1 MVGEVVVIAMKE
13 VNGVREGEA
22 NSTSLPQGDAGVQD
36 NRAEGKVTGGGYEEN
51 LRMTFAMTCSA
62 TTLKMKT
69 TDNVITTTGSTF
81 SPGDSSV

>member
-1 MVGEVVVIAMKE
+1 MITME

-22 NSTSLPQGDAGVQD
+22 NSASPPQGDAGVRD
-36 NRAEGKVTGGGYEEN
+36 HRAERRVTGGGYEEN

>member
-1 MVGEVVVIAMKE
+1 MVGEVGVITEE

-22 NSTSLPQGDAGVQD
+22 NSTPPPQGDARVRD
-36 NRAEGKVTGGGYEEN
+36 RCAERKVTGGGYEEN
-51 LRMTFAMTCSA
+51 LRMAFAMTCSA

-69 TDNVITTTGSTF
+69 TDSVMTTTGSTF